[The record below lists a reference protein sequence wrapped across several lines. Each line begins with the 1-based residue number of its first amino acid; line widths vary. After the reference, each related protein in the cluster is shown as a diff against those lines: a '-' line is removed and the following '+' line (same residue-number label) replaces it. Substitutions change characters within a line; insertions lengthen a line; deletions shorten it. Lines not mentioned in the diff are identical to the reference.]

1 MPKKSCCTNLL
12 EFLEMVTRE
21 VDDGRPVDVIFLDFA
36 KAFDKVPRERLL
48 AKLKAHGV
56 RGKFHR
62 WIRCWLTGRRQ
73 RVVLIGKCS
82 VWAEVPSGVPQG
94 SVLGPILFLIFIND
108 LDCPANMTKIIR
120 KFADD
125 TKLGHIVTTDTDR
138 RELQTALDKMVEWAD
153 NWGMQFNTSKC
164 KVMHFGYNNKKYT
177 YTMDGHQLEATEDE
191 RDIGVM
197 VCQTLKPSQQC
208 KKAAR
213 TAQTVLSQLARA
225 FHYRDRNIFV
235 RLYIQYVRPHLE
247 YAVASWSPWFEAN
260 KECLEKIQRRAVNMV
275 SGLKGRT
282 YEEKL
287 KELEIPT
294 LEERRR
300 KLEQRLV
307 VTCGRKNGESRGS
320 MCSTIHRINLVHPPR
335 LTTSLWSLDKST

>member
-1 MPKKSCCTNLL
+1 VWS
-12 EFLEMVTRE
+12 E
-21 VDDGRPVDVIFLDFA
+21 VL
-36 KAFDKVPRERLL
+36 
-48 AKLKAHGV
+48 
-56 RGKFHR
+56 
-62 WIRCWLTGRRQ
+62 
-73 RVVLIGKCS
+73 
-82 VWAEVPSGVPQG
+82 SGVPQG
-94 SVLGPILFLIFIND
+94 SVLGPILFLIYIND
-108 LDCPANMTKIIR
+108 LDCTANMTKIIR

-125 TKLGHIVTTDTDR
+125 TKVGHTVRTDMDR

-177 YTMDGHQLEATEDE
+177 YTIDGHQLEATEEE

-247 YAVASWSPWFEAN
+247 YAVASWSPWFEAD

-300 KLEQRLV
+300 KLDMVQTYKIVTGKENVNRESWFEMACEGQRATRQAADPLNIKPQAPRLEIRRHFFTNRV
-307 VTCGRKNGESRGS
+307 IKDWNNLPTEVKNAPSVESFKNG
-320 MCSTIHRINLVHPPR
+320 LAA
-335 LTTSLWSLDKST
+335 L